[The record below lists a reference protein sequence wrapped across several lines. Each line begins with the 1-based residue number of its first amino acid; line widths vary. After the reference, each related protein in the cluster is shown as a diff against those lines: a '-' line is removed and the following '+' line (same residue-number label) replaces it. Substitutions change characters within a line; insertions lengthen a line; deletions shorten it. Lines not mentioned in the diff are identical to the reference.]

1 LNSQKIKTS
10 HKLKKN
16 FYERDLL
23 IVAEN
28 LIGKI
33 FVKRADNKFL
43 SGKIV
48 EVEAYAHQIDEA
60 SHSYKGITKRNEV
73 MFGKGGFLYVYFTYG
88 FHFCCNVVTEKKGI
102 GSAVLIRAIE
112 PIDGIEIMK
121 KNRFGN
127 RLLKKKYITNLT
139 SGPGKV
145 CQAFGITKEHN
156 GTSLTGNEI
165 FIVEGEKI
173 DSKNIV
179 KTKRVGIK
187 KSTEFLW
194 RFYIKD
200 NPFVSKK

>member
-1 LNSQKIKTS
+1 MNSQKIKTS
-10 HKLKKN
+10 NKLKKK
-16 FYERDLL
+16 FYQRDVL

-28 LIGKI
+28 LMGKI
-33 FVKRADNKFL
+33 FVKREGNKFL

-73 MFGKGGFLYVYFTYG
+73 MFKQGGFLYVYFTYG
-88 FHFCCNVVTEKKGI
+88 FHFCCNVVAEKKGI

-127 RLLKKKYITNLT
+127 RLLKKNYITNLT

-165 FIVEGEKI
+165 FIVDGEEI